1 MNPWIS
7 VQDRMPE
14 KNQYILA
21 FGPGI
26 GQSVDSPNLDICLW
40 DGYDLW
46 DEGGT
51 ELASTLDF
59 THWQPIYLPNGERA

>member
-7 VQDRMPE
+7 VTERMPE
-14 KNQYILA
+14 KDQFILA

-26 GQSVDSPNLDICLW
+26 GKNVDSPNLDICRW
-40 DGYDLW
+40 DGYDFW

-51 ELASTLDF
+51 ELTFETDF
-59 THWQPIYLPNGERA
+59 THWQPIILPNGKRA